1 MKDANYLQLSHLV
14 SEFMQGSKGKVMHLL
29 FPSLLTPSL
38 FSQMR
43 ISKQKRPPSVNHLL
57 KESLFYSVHHRSL
70 SHTLTLFHPVLH
82 DLILY
87 YTLSWIFFFCAFLL
101 TRPLLWKRLGAVG
114 ISSIW
119 YASSHLISRQF
130 HRLHNSSGFRSF
142 YLAHSYHLWP
152 WTNYFNIMSNLIYLT
167 AYQRDIVHY
176 IRYFIHQH
184 RIGLFC
190 VLMGCFS
197 SQFD

>member
-70 SHTLTLFHPVLH
+70 SHTLTLFHPVFH

-87 YTLSWIFFFCAFLL
+87 CTLSWIFFFCAFLL

-119 YASSHLISRQF
+119 YACSHLISRQF
-130 HRLHNSSGFRSF
+130 DRLQFLWFQEFLLGALLPP
-142 YLAHSYHLWP
+142 LALDELLQHHVQSHLP
-152 WTNYFNIMSNLIYLT
+152 HCLSAGYRAL
-167 AYQRDIVHY
+167 
-176 IRYFIHQH
+176 HQVFH
-184 RIGLFC
+184 P
-190 VLMGCFS
+190 S
-197 SQFD
+197 T